1 MPGVRQRRQRP
12 AHRRD
17 QQLVR
22 TQFGYHV
29 IQVTERRISARSWPI
44 ELAAQVQEDPDS
56 FADVAEAE
64 SEDVSSAQEGGEL
77 GWVVHYQYDAARDE
91 AIFGLTEPGEISDP
105 VVTGSGIYIY
115 KLLDSADQRYVP
127 QQQRDQV
134 ATSGFNRWLDE
145 MREEAGVWV
154 DSEFNTAGAGAAG

>member
-1 MPGVRQRRQRP
+1 MPKFATAANDLNIGEVSP
-12 AHRRD
+12 
-17 QQLVR
+17 LVR

-29 IQVTERRISARSWPI
+29 IQVTERRTSALELADR
-44 ELAAQVQEDPDS
+44 LAAQVQQDPDS

-64 SEDVSSAQEGGEL
+64 SEDVSSAREGGEL
-77 GWVVHYQYDAARDE
+77 GWIIHYQNDAARDE
-91 AIFGLTEPGEISDP
+91 AIFGLTEPGEVSDP

-145 MREEAGVWV
+145 MRAEAGVWV
-154 DSEFNTAGAGAAG
+154 DSEFTTSGAGTAG